1 MSFVLSV
8 VMAMH
13 MKVDEGFITTPDG
26 VKLHYRKTGHG
37 PTTIVVPL
45 EHLLWDEMSKLADH
59 ATVIGYDMRSRGRSS
74 RTEAI
79 SIQNDAADL
88 ETVRKHF
95 NLDRFVPV
103 GYSYLGMMV
112 ALYARDHPNRVERL
126 VQIAPLAMTSAERQA
141 PDVDPPSPPKDL
153 VAKHEEMLKSGAIDT
168 QPREFCE
175 VDAKVF
181 AYTLVGDPARADRI
195 PIHCDLENEWPKY
208 VWHTFKLLMSGTPV
222 SMTPKDISHV
232 TAPVLV

>member
-1 MSFVLSV
+1 MSFVLAV

-59 ATVIGYDMRSRGRSS
+59 ATVICYDMRSRGRSS

-126 VQIAPLAMTSAERQA
+126 VHPVYLELLLRRAGFTAVDIDAGPASADYIA
-141 PDVDPPSPPKDL
+141 
-153 VAKHEEMLKSGAIDT
+153 
-168 QPREFCE
+168 
-175 VDAKVF
+175 
-181 AYTLVGDPARADRI
+181 
-195 PIHCDLENEWPKY
+195 
-208 VWHTFKLLMSGTPV
+208 
-222 SMTPKDISHV
+222 
-232 TAPVLV
+232 TATR